1 MSNKLMII
9 MMGVLVLLMV
19 SIGGG
24 LFMMWSKVSA
34 LDQVVNPQVEDESKD
49 ANDNTLKDN
58 IIRPLF
64 PLDTFIVNLADTG
77 GNRFLRTTMELEL
90 IDEDHRDE
98 MENRLPQ
105 IRDCI
110 LMILPTRKYQDIQT
124 MDGKIALRTEII
136 AKLNDILK
144 NDVITNIYFTEF
156 VTQ

>member
-24 LFMMWSKVSA
+24 LFMMWNKVSA

-110 LMILPTRKYQDIQT
+110 LMILPTRKHQDIQT
-124 MDGKIALRTEII
+124 MDGKITLRTEII
-136 AKLNDILK
+136 AKLNDVLE

>member
-49 ANDNTLKDN
+49 ANDKTVKDN